1 MKSVQILT
9 LADARRIIDAAKHEA
24 ANNGWNMCIAV
35 CDAGGHTMLLERMD
49 GAPPMSAQIAP
60 AKANTSVLG
69 GKPSQVFEDMINQGR
84 VAALAMPILPMGGG
98 VPVVRDGHVVGAVGV
113 SGAKPQED
121 AQVAEAGIATLNAN
135 N

>member
-1 MKSVQILT
+1 MKSVEMLT
-9 LADARRIIDAAKHEA
+9 LADARRIMDAAKQEA
-24 ANNGWNMCIAV
+24 TNNGWNMCIAV

-60 AKANTSVLG
+60 AKANASALG
-69 GKPSQVFEDMINQGR
+69 AKPSQVFEDMVNQGR

-98 VPVVRDGHVVGAVGV
+98 VPIVRAGHVAGAVGV

-121 AQVAEAGIATLNAN
+121 AQVAEAGIAALDAN